1 VCPHDHNNKETQV
14 SQPGQAFLRQAGSA
28 VALAAAMISPA
39 SATEGGG
46 SIYANGVENFLSGA
60 MPPPGFYPIVY
71 GTRYRAT
78 ALRDNKG
85 DDISAAIGGFRA
97 EVTGVV
103 PRFIWVTDKQVLG
116 GQLAFHAIV
125 PVLNVDVKVGAQKQS
140 NTGIGDI
147 NLAAALGYHASD
159 KLHYVLAFEVNAP
172 TGKYERTDLAN
183 IGRNYWNVE
192 PLLDIT
198 YTQPTG
204 LNADLKLMYDY
215 NFRNKDTDYK
225 SGQELHAD
233 YALGW
238 GFGNGWVLGAGGY
251 VYRQVTDD
259 KQGGLTV
266 AGNRGRALAI
276 GPSVKYQSKTGWFIT
291 AKYEKQHNVRNRPDG
306 AAFWVKTII
315 PF

>member
-1 VCPHDHNNKETQV
+1 MNFQMKAVVRKALP
-14 SQPGQAFLRQAGSA
+14 AAA
-28 VALAAAMISPA
+28 VAAALIGPA
-39 SATEGGG
+39 GATEGGG

-60 MPPPGFYPIVY
+60 MPPPGFYPVVY

-78 ALRDNKG
+78 SLRDNDG
-85 DDISAAIGGFRA
+85 NDIAAAIGGFRA

-103 PRFIWVTDKQVLG
+103 PRFIWVTDKQVMG

-125 PVLNVDVKVGAQKQS
+125 PVLNVDVRAGPNQQKK
-140 NTGIGDI
+140 TGIGDI
-147 NLAAALGYHASD
+147 NLAAALGYHLSE

-172 TGKYERTDLAN
+172 TGKYERGDLAN

-192 PLLDIT
+192 PLIAIT

-215 NFRNKDTDYK
+215 NFRNTDTDYK

-233 YALGW
+233 YAIGW
-238 GFGNGWVLGAGGY
+238 GLGNGWVVGAGGY

-259 KQGGLTV
+259 KQGGRTV
-266 AGNRGRALAI
+266 SGNRGRAFAI
-276 GPSVKYQSKTGWFIT
+276 GPSVKYQSKDGWFIT
-291 AKYEKQHNVRNRPDG
+291 AKYERQYDVRNRSDG
-306 AAFWVKTII
+306 AAFWVKTIV

>member
-1 VCPHDHNNKETQV
+1 MNFQMK
-14 SQPGQAFLRQAGSA
+14 AALRKALPATAIAA
-28 VALAAAMISPA
+28 VLINPA
-39 SATEGGG
+39 WATEGGG

-78 ALRDNKG
+78 SLRDNDG
-85 DDISAAIGGFRA
+85 NDIAAAIGGFRA

-103 PRFIWVTDKQVLG
+103 PRFVWVTDKQVMG

-125 PVLNVDVKVGAQKQS
+125 PLLNVDVKVGPSQQRK
-140 NTGIGDI
+140 TGIGDI
-147 NLAAALGYHASD
+147 NLAAALGYHVSE

-172 TGKYERTDLAN
+172 TGKYERGDLAN
-183 IGRNYWNVE
+183 IGRNHWNVE
-192 PLLDIT
+192 PLIAIT

-215 NFRNKDTDYK
+215 NFRNTDTDYK

-233 YALGW
+233 YAIGW
-238 GFGNGWVLGAGGY
+238 GLGNGWVVGAGGY
-251 VYRQVTDD
+251 IYRQVTDD
-259 KQGGLTV
+259 KQGGRTV
-266 AGNRGRALAI
+266 HGNRGRAFAI
-276 GPSVKYQSKTGWFIT
+276 GPSVKYQSKDGWFIT
-291 AKYEKQHNVRNRPDG
+291 AKYERQYDVRNRPDG